1 MMTQTEFLSALET
14 RGIQTVPAV
23 STPQISYTNTALQR
37 LRAAMLPMY
46 MIDLYG
52 TIGGARLGA
61 GYIFGPNDMTFD
73 TTYPVPNIVKI
84 NEEISSTPAIA
95 GKTVFGRNDLFWFAF
110 DAFGTCYM
118 LDNLSLRPLRKYDA
132 PYRAML
138 DCLNGGKI

>member
-1 MMTQTEFLSALET
+1 MMTHNEFLSALKT
-14 RGIQTVPAV
+14 RGVQTAPPITTA
-23 STPQISYTNTALQR
+23 QISYTNTALQR

-46 MIDLYG
+46 MIELYG
-52 TIGGARLGA
+52 AIGGARLGS
-61 GYIFGPNDMTFD
+61 GYIFGPNDITFD
-73 TTYPVPNIVKI
+73 TTYPIPNIVKI
-84 NEEISSTPAIA
+84 NEEISSMPAIT

-118 LDNLSLRPLRKYDA
+118 LDNLSLRHLRKYDD